1 MSKLR
6 AVGRELTRGLLQ
18 LVYPAMCAAC
28 NEPLPEEQR
37 AFCKRCRSA
46 ITSDPYPSCPRCAS
60 TVGPFIAPADGC
72 AACRGE
78 SFSFDGVIRMGPYDG
93 LLRDLILRVKQS
105 TGELLAELL
114 AALWAE
120 HIEAR
125 VRSVNAQVV
134 IPVPLHWWRKWL
146 RGHNQSEALARAL
159 AKRLRLPCPAHWL
172 RRIRNTPRQVQQ
184 TATFRRENVRHA
196 FAARPRLELK
206 DKTVLLVDD
215 VLTTGSTA
223 SEASKALRSAGAAR
237 VTVAVLAHSQR

>member
-1 MSKLR
+1 
-6 AVGRELTRGLLQ
+6 
-18 LVYPAMCAAC
+18 
-28 NEPLPEEQR
+28 
-37 AFCKRCRSA
+37 
-46 ITSDPYPSCPRCAS
+46 
-60 TVGPFIAPADGC
+60 
-72 AACRGE
+72 
-78 SFSFDGVIRMGPYDG
+78 MGPYDG

-223 SEASKALRSAGAAR
+223 SEASKALRS
-237 VTVAVLAHSQR
+237 